1 MKSPIILFFL
11 KKKFLSHLSLACLL
25 LTSFSCS
32 NLSLEEN
39 LEEIT
44 QSSENTASSDVSQA
58 SVAESQPSETTAS
71 SDSQASDT
79 ESQPSET
86 AASSDSQASD
96 TESQP
101 PKRVKKSSSEY
112 VNTLLPEARR
122 IEKEYGIPID
132 LTIAIAREESGNG
145 DYVIGKNNHFGL
157 RCASDD
163 CITLEKNGQL
173 ISYETCP
180 DASECFNIFAGSVKK
195 LTGDKKI
202 TLRRRYRNGYA
213 TSPQWVGKVR
223 TIRKE
228 VRRTLSK
235 AGIKY

>member
-1 MKSPIILFFL
+1 MKSSIILFFF
-11 KKKFLSHLSLACLL
+11 KKKFLSHLSIALL
-25 LTSFSCS
+25 FTSFSCT
-32 NLSLEEN
+32 NLN
-39 LEEIT
+39 LEESIEEIS
-44 QSSENTASSDVSQA
+44 QSTPKTENNSSQVTEA
-58 SVAESQPSETTAS
+58 SV
-71 SDSQASDT
+71 T
-79 ESQPSET
+79 ESQST
-86 AASSDSQASD
+86 
-96 TESQP
+96 
-101 PKRVKKSSSEY
+101 PKKIKKSSSEY

-145 DYVIGKNNHFGL
+145 DYVIGQNNHFGL

-163 CITLEKNGQL
+163 CITLEKNGQQ

-180 DASECFNIFAGSVKK
+180 DASECFNIFAKSVKK

-202 TLRRRYRNGYA
+202 TVRRLYRNGYA
-213 TSPQWVGKVR
+213 TSPKWVRKVR

>member
-1 MKSPIILFFL
+1 MESPIILFFFT
-11 KKKFLSHLSLACLL
+11 KKFLSRLSIACLL

-32 NLSLEEN
+32 NLNLEEN
-39 LEEIT
+39 IDQIT
-44 QSSENTASSDVSQA
+44 QSTPETTATSDESVA
-58 SVAESQPSETTAS
+58 SVAESQSPETTAT
-71 SDSQASDT
+71 SDA
-79 ESQPSET
+79 SQPR
-86 AASSDSQASD
+86 D

-101 PKRVKKSSSEY
+101 PQRIKKSSSEY

-132 LTIAIAREESGNG
+132 LTIAIARQESGNG

-163 CITLEKNGQL
+163 CITLEKNGQQ

-195 LTGDKKI
+195 LTGDKKVTI
-202 TLRRRYRNGYA
+202 RRLYRNGYA
-213 TSPQWVGKVR
+213 TSPQWVRKVR